1 MRERVMSIER
11 RINSLKGRSHESGD
25 AESFLTNLKGEIIQR
40 DRRRQNIINSVSG
53 LVVALAMGVGIY
65 INNPTVDSTFATVDV
80 SEIIIDLSD
89 QPDSITVFDDEEF
102 IVASMDYLIG
112 GTELISTGWSIIED
126 LSLYNYLETGEKI
139 SQEERS

>member
-1 MRERVMSIER
+1 MSIER

-102 IVASMDYLIG
+102 IMASMDYLIG

-126 LSLYNYLETGEKI
+126 FSLYNYLETGEKI

>member
-1 MRERVMSIER
+1 MSIER

-40 DRRRQNIINSVSG
+40 DRRRQNIVNSVSG

>member
-1 MRERVMSIER
+1 MSIER

>member
-1 MRERVMSIER
+1 MSIER

-126 LSLYNYLETGEKI
+126 LSLYNYLETGEMI

>member
-1 MRERVMSIER
+1 MSIER
-11 RINSLKGRSHESGD
+11 RIKSLKDHSHELGD

-53 LVVALAMGVGIY
+53 LVVALAMGIGIY
-65 INNPTVDSTFATVDV
+65 INSPTVDSTFATVDV

-102 IVASMDYLIG
+102 IMASMDYLIG

-139 SQEERS
+139 SKEEQS

>member
-1 MRERVMSIER
+1 MSIES

-53 LVVALAMGVGIY
+53 LIVALAMGVGIY

-126 LSLYNYLETGEKI
+126 LSLYNYLETGAKI

>member
-1 MRERVMSIER
+1 MSIER
-11 RINSLKGRSHESGD
+11 RINSLKGSSHEPGD

-65 INNPTVDSTFATVDV
+65 INNPAADSTFSTVDM

-126 LSLYNYLETGEKI
+126 LSLYSYLETGEKI

>member
-1 MRERVMSIER
+1 MSIER
-11 RINSLKGRSHESGD
+11 RIKSLKDHSHELGD

-65 INNPTVDSTFATVDV
+65 INNPTVDSTFTTVDV

-102 IVASMDYLIG
+102 IMASMDYLIG

>member
-1 MRERVMSIER
+1 MSIER
-11 RINSLKGRSHESGD
+11 RMNSLKGHSHESGD

-102 IVASMDYLIG
+102 IMASMDYLIG

-139 SQEERS
+139 SEEERS

>member
-1 MRERVMSIER
+1 MSIER

-65 INNPTVDSTFATVDV
+65 INNPTVDSTFAIVDV

-102 IVASMDYLIG
+102 IMASMDYLIG
-112 GTELISTGWSIIED
+112 GTELISSGWSIIED

>member
-1 MRERVMSIER
+1 MSIER
-11 RINSLKGRSHESGD
+11 RMNSLKGRSHESGD

>member
-1 MRERVMSIER
+1 MSIER
-11 RINSLKGRSHESGD
+11 RIKSLKDHSHELGD

-53 LVVALAMGVGIY
+53 LVVALAMGIGIY
-65 INNPTVDSTFATVDV
+65 INSPTVDSTFATVDV

-102 IVASMDYLIG
+102 IMASMDYLIG

-126 LSLYNYLETGEKI
+126 FSLYNYQETGEKI
-139 SQEERS
+139 FQEERS

>member
-1 MRERVMSIER
+1 
-11 RINSLKGRSHESGD
+11 
-25 AESFLTNLKGEIIQR
+25 
-40 DRRRQNIINSVSG
+40 
-53 LVVALAMGVGIY
+53 MGVGIY

>member
-1 MRERVMSIER
+1 MSIER
-11 RINSLKGRSHESGD
+11 RIKSLKDHSHELGD

-40 DRRRQNIINSVSG
+40 DRRRQNIINSVAG
-53 LVVALAMGVGIY
+53 LVVALAMGIGIY
-65 INNPTVDSTFATVDV
+65 INSPTVDSTFATVDV

-102 IVASMDYLIG
+102 IMASMDYLIG

-126 LSLYNYLETGEKI
+126 LSLYNFLETGEKI
-139 SQEERS
+139 SKEEQS

>member
-1 MRERVMSIER
+1 MSIER
-11 RINSLKGRSHESGD
+11 RIKSLKDHSHELGD

-53 LVVALAMGVGIY
+53 LVVALAMGIGIY
-65 INNPTVDSTFATVDV
+65 INSPTVDSTFATVDV

-102 IVASMDYLIG
+102 IMASMDYLIG

-139 SQEERS
+139 FQEERS

>member
-1 MRERVMSIER
+1 MSIER
-11 RINSLKGRSHESGD
+11 RMNSLKNRSNESGD

-40 DRRRQNIINSVSG
+40 DRRRQNIMNSVSG

-65 INNPTVDSTFATVDV
+65 INNPTVDSTFDTVDV

>member
-1 MRERVMSIER
+1 MSIER
-11 RINSLKGRSHESGD
+11 RISSLKDRSHESGD

-53 LVVALAMGVGIY
+53 LIVALAMGVGIY

>member
-1 MRERVMSIER
+1 MSIER
-11 RINSLKGRSHESGD
+11 RIKSLKDHSHELGD

-53 LVVALAMGVGIY
+53 LVVALAMGIGIY
-65 INNPTVDSTFATVDV
+65 INSPTVDSTFATVDV

-102 IVASMDYLIG
+102 IMASMDYLIG

-126 LSLYNYLETGEKI
+126 LSLYNFLETGEKI
-139 SQEERS
+139 SKEEQS

>member
-1 MRERVMSIER
+1 MSIER
-11 RINSLKGRSHESGD
+11 RINSLKGRSHESGN

-53 LVVALAMGVGIY
+53 LIVALAMGVGIY

>member
-1 MRERVMSIER
+1 MSIER

-53 LVVALAMGVGIY
+53 LIVALAMGVGIY

>member
-1 MRERVMSIER
+1 MSIER
-11 RINSLKGRSHESGD
+11 RMNSLKGRSHESGD

-102 IVASMDYLIG
+102 IMASMDYLIG

-126 LSLYNYLETGEKI
+126 FSLYNYLETGEKI

>member
-1 MRERVMSIER
+1 MSIER

-53 LVVALAMGVGIY
+53 LIVALAMGVGIY

-89 QPDSITVFDDEEF
+89 QPDSITVFDDEKF
-102 IVASMDYLIG
+102 FMASIDYLID
-112 GTELISTGWSIIED
+112 GTELMSTGWSIIED

>member
-1 MRERVMSIER
+1 MSIER
-11 RINSLKGRSHESGD
+11 RMNSLKGRSHESGD

-102 IVASMDYLIG
+102 IMASMDYLIG

>member
-1 MRERVMSIER
+1 MSIER
-11 RINSLKGRSHESGD
+11 RMNSLKGRSHESGD

-53 LVVALAMGVGIY
+53 LVVALAMGIGIY
-65 INNPTVDSTFATVDV
+65 INSPTVDSTFATVDV

-102 IVASMDYLIG
+102 IMASMDYLIG
-112 GTELISTGWSIIED
+112 GTELISTGWAIIED
-126 LSLYNYLETGEKI
+126 LSLYNFLETGEKI
-139 SQEERS
+139 SKEEQS

>member
-1 MRERVMSIER
+1 MSIER

-102 IVASMDYLIG
+102 IMASMDYLIG
-112 GTELISTGWSIIED
+112 GTELISSGWSIIED
-126 LSLYNYLETGEKI
+126 FSLYNYLETGEKI

>member
-1 MRERVMSIER
+1 MSIER

-139 SQEERS
+139 FQGERS

>member
-1 MRERVMSIER
+1 MSIER

-102 IVASMDYLIG
+102 IAASMDYLIG

-126 LSLYNYLETGEKI
+126 FSLYNYLETGEKI

>member
-1 MRERVMSIER
+1 MSIER
-11 RINSLKGRSHESGD
+11 RMNSLKGRSHESGD

-102 IVASMDYLIG
+102 IMASMDYLIG
-112 GTELISTGWSIIED
+112 GTELISSGWSIIED
-126 LSLYNYLETGEKI
+126 FSLYNYLETGEKI

>member
-1 MRERVMSIER
+1 MSIER
-11 RINSLKGRSHESGD
+11 RINSLKGRSHESGN

>member
-1 MRERVMSIER
+1 MSIER

-53 LVVALAMGVGIY
+53 LVVALAMGIGIY
-65 INNPTVDSTFATVDV
+65 INSPTVDSTFATVDV

-102 IVASMDYLIG
+102 IMASMDYLIG

-126 LSLYNYLETGEKI
+126 LSLYNFLETGEKI
-139 SQEERS
+139 SKEEQS

>member
-1 MRERVMSIER
+1 MSIER
-11 RINSLKGRSHESGD
+11 LINSLKGRSHESGNS
-25 AESFLTNLKGEIIQR
+25 ESFLTNLKGEIIQR

-102 IVASMDYLIG
+102 IVASMDYLID

>member
-1 MRERVMSIER
+1 MSIER

-40 DRRRQNIINSVSG
+40 DRRRQNFINSVSG

>member
-1 MRERVMSIER
+1 MSIER
-11 RINSLKGRSHESGD
+11 RINSLKGSSHEPGD

-65 INNPTVDSTFATVDV
+65 INNPAADSTFSTVDM
-80 SEIIIDLSD
+80 SEIINDLSD

-102 IVASMDYLIG
+102 IVASMD
-112 GTELISTGWSIIED
+112 
-126 LSLYNYLETGEKI
+126 
-139 SQEERS
+139 

>member
-1 MRERVMSIER
+1 MSIER
-11 RINSLKGRSHESGD
+11 RMNSLKNRSNESGD

-65 INNPTVDSTFATVDV
+65 INNPTVDSTFAIVDV

-112 GTELISTGWSIIED
+112 STELISTGWSIIED
-126 LSLYNYLETGEKI
+126 LSLYNYLETGEKT

>member
-1 MRERVMSIER
+1 MSIER
-11 RINSLKGRSHESGD
+11 RMNSLKGRSHESGD

-102 IVASMDYLIG
+102 IMASMDYLIG

-126 LSLYNYLETGEKI
+126 LSLYNFLETGEKI
-139 SQEERS
+139 SKEEQS

>member
-1 MRERVMSIER
+1 MWIER
-11 RINSLKGRSHESGD
+11 LINSLKGRSHKSGD

-89 QPDSITVFDDEEF
+89 QPDSITIFDDEEF
-102 IVASMDYLIG
+102 IMASMDYLIG

-126 LSLYNYLETGEKI
+126 LSLYNFLETGEMI
-139 SQEERS
+139 SKEEQS

>member
-1 MRERVMSIER
+1 MSIER

-89 QPDSITVFDDEEF
+89 QPDSITVFEDEEF

>member
-1 MRERVMSIER
+1 MSIER

-102 IVASMDYLIG
+102 IMASMDYLIG

>member
-1 MRERVMSIER
+1 MSIER

-53 LVVALAMGVGIY
+53 LVVALAVGVGIY

-89 QPDSITVFDDEEF
+89 QPDSITVFEDEEF